1 MFYVGNEF
9 DKKQNKEYKT
19 EDGARK
25 AAEKALTCLFDADGN
40 VIADFRQTDT
50 EVEQQQ
56 GEIAEGAPAE
66 NVTVTMTDDV
76 PEDALND
83 DDVKIYDGEG
93 HQTGTMQQDKFAELM
108 AGAVDGN
115 EIRMTGKIRRVFVGA
130 LRLRNRPSWDAD
142 AVAGTSVFTEKA
154 IAAALMVDGKPMFKT
169 LDGYY
174 ITGDTSL
181 VEYIG
186 E

>member
-9 DKKQNKEYKT
+9 DTKKNKEYKT

-40 VIADFRQTDT
+40 AIADFRTNDT
-50 EVEQQQ
+50 EIEQQQ
-56 GEIAEGAPAE
+56 GETAENAPAE

-76 PEDALND
+76 PEDALTD

-93 HQTGTMQQDKFAELM
+93 RKTGTMQQDKFAELM
-108 AGAVDGN
+108 AAAVDGD
-115 EIRMTGKIRRVFVGA
+115 EIRMAGKIRRVFNGA
-130 LRLRNRPSWDAD
+130 LRLRNRPSWDAS
-142 AVAGTSVFTEKA
+142 AIAGTSVFTEKA
-154 IAAALMVDGKPMFKT
+154 ITAALMVDGKPMFKT

-181 VEYIG
+181 VEYVG
-186 E
+186 